1 MTYTPEQPGRR
12 AGNYRVG
19 RWTLLIFGSVCLV
32 FLIFPIWPFGS
43 GRTAGSAWA
52 AEPARSAAG
61 TDTGAGTG
69 AAAAAG
75 QAAVPYLFING
86 GEAPAGNLESRFEAP
101 PGSGRVELPAA
112 SYGAW
117 LRRLP
122 VFPAGAPVRLYSG
135 ELKPRQDV
143 HAAVVLLDVGKRDLQ
158 QCADAVMRLR
168 AEYLLARG
176 KPELIRFHPEPGR
189 PTALT
194 YSGHTREAFMRYL
207 TRVFSEAGSASLQ
220 AELAPVRGPVQ
231 PGDVLIQGGHPG
243 HAVQVLDVAT
253 GGGKRYLL
261 LGQSFMPAQQLHV
274 LKNLGAPGLSPW
286 FDEAALDGPPGL
298 LTPEWWPF
306 TRKDVRRFPA
316 LPGVD

>member
-1 MTYTPEQPGRR
+1 MIYSPKAKEPRWQASHYRDCGSAAR
-12 AGNYRVG
+12 ASLARTAASLVG
-19 RWTLLIFGSVCLV
+19 LWT
-32 FLIFPIWPFGS
+32 FLIVGSIGS
-43 GRTAGSAWA
+43 GRA

-61 TDTGAGTG
+61 TDGS
-69 AAAAAG
+69 AAVAAG
-75 QAAVPYLFING
+75 QATVPYLFING
-86 GEAPAGNLESRFEAP
+86 GEVPAGNLESRFLAP
-101 PGSGRVELPAA
+101 TGSARIELPDA
-112 SYGAW
+112 SFGAW

-122 VFPAGAPVRLYSG
+122 VFPAGAPVRLYNG

-194 YSGHTREAFMRYL
+194 YSGHTREAFMRYM
-207 TRVFSEAGSASLQ
+207 TRVFSDAGSASLQ
-220 AELAPVRGPVQ
+220 AELLPVRGPVQ

-243 HAVQVLDVAT
+243 HAVQVLDVAA

-274 LKNLGAPGLSPW
+274 LKNLSAAALSPW
-286 FDEAALDGPPGL
+286 FDESRLDSAPGL
-298 LTPEWWPF
+298 LTPEWLPF